1 MRRWIAAVLVS
12 LALAPAAW
20 GQAKPARLVVA
31 FPPGGPTDFV
41 ARLLADQLTRLLGA
55 PVLVENRPGA
65 NGNIAAEYVAKSPAD
80 GSVLFF
86 TSVGAVSISP
96 ALYASVPYDPI
107 KDFAP
112 VSRVVNNTT
121 VFVTGAAN
129 PANDAKA
136 FVAATLKEAQPTAI
150 GSSGSGSIPHLTLEL
165 FRAASGAKVF
175 HVPYKGAAP
184 VISDVIAGRVAGF
197 FGDLPGVI
205 GQLHGGKLKALGVAS
220 ANRAA
225 VLPNVPTL
233 AEQGIAGVYSNN
245 WYAVLAPARTPA
257 DVVSKLNSAIRDALA
272 DRNARERLIASG
284 AEPAPSTPD
293 ELAALIKEDGAKWA
307 KIIRDNAIRGD

>member
-1 MRRWIAAVLVS
+1 MRRWTAAVLVL

-20 GQAKPARLVVA
+20 GQKPAHLIVA

-96 ALYASVPYDPI
+96 ALYASVPYDPA

-136 FVAATLKEAQPTAI
+136 FVAATLKAAQPTAI

-220 ANRAA
+220 PKRAA
-225 VLPNVPTL
+225 VLANVPTL
-233 AEQGIAGVYSNN
+233 AEQGIPGVYSNN
-245 WYAVLAPARTPA
+245 WYAVLAPARTPP
-257 DVVSKLNSAIRDALA
+257 DVISKLNSAIRDALA
-272 DRNARERLIASG
+272 DKNARERLIASG
-284 AEPAPSTPD
+284 AEPAPSTPE

-307 KIIRDNAIRGD
+307 KIIRDNNIRGD